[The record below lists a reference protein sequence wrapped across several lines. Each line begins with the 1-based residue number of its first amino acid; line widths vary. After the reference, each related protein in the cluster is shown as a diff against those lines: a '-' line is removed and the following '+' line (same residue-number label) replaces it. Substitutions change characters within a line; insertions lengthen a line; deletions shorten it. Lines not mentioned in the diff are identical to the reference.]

1 MSGFFI
7 LSIFSILFFL
17 LWDLEVTPIL
27 IVADD
32 IAGAATISN
41 VIILV
46 TKTIIESVIPFHH

>member
-7 LSIFSILFFL
+7 LDKIFLILLFL
-17 LWDLEVTPIL
+17 FEVTPIL

-41 VIILV
+41 VIMLV